1 MESGIVPMENIT
13 GRIVVMRQQRV
24 LLDAD
29 LAALYG
35 VSVKRLNEQV
45 KRNRARFPEDFMF
58 RLNRAE
64 QANLR
69 SQNATSSWGGQRHLP
84 YAFTEH
90 GALMAANV
98 INSPQAAA
106 MSVLVIRAFVQLRRS
121 IIDQQA
127 LYKRVASL
135 ERKYDEQFSE
145 VFTAIKRLM
154 APPETGKRKIGFY
167 PPTQSTTPIY
177 RNGGMRYKR
186 CFGGCRQQHKGDKPT
201 HGGVI

>member
-1 MESGIVPMENIT
+1 MDRSIVPMENIT

-58 RLNRAE
+58 RLDRTE

-69 SQNATSSWGGQRHLP
+69 SQNATSSWGGKRHLP

-98 INSPQAAA
+98 LNSPQAAA
-106 MSVLVIRAFVQLRRS
+106 MSVLVIRAFVQLRRM
-121 IIDQQA
+121 IIDQQT
-127 LYKRVASL
+127 LYKKVASL
-135 ERKYDEQFSE
+135 ERKYDQQFGE
-145 VFTAIKRLM
+145 VFAAIKRLM
-154 APPETGKRKIGFY
+154 ASPEPAKSKIGFY
-167 PPTQSTTPIY
+167 
-177 RNGGMRYKR
+177 RANGR
-186 CFGGCRQQHKGDKPT
+186 DK
-201 HGGVI
+201 